1 MGSGKARDIDAALV
15 GWEFKPGEVNARR
28 LTATDGRIVLQ
39 MRVDLG
45 LLQLEVAGRPDGT
58 RPEGHRTFLD
68 FLRSEAGETPDNP
81 EAGAAF
87 TMADDQ
93 CAEADREFLQF
104 YHRRLCWLALGE
116 FDRAVADADHN
127 LAFMDFVKRH
137 APNPEYAASHEQYR
151 SFVLFHRTQAAA
163 AAAVERGRAEDA
175 VDAIRD
181 GLRRIGDFFSEHD
194 LAERMSEDE
203 MVRRLQDMEREL
215 RERFEIRRTLKERF
229 EAAVASEQYELAARL
244 RDQLRARDGHR

>member
-1 MGSGKARDIDAALV
+1 MGTCKEKDIDAALA

-28 LTATDGRIVLQ
+28 ITASDGRMLLQ

-45 LLQLEVAGRPDGT
+45 LLQLEVIGRPDGA
-58 RPEGHRTFLD
+58 RPEGHRTYLD
-68 FLRSEAGETPDNP
+68 YLRAASGDTGAKPRASEPFVMTE
-81 EAGAAF
+81 E
-87 TMADDQ
+87 Q
-93 CAEADREFLQF
+93 CSEADREFLQF

-116 FDRAVADADHN
+116 FDKAVADADHN
-127 LAFMDFVKRH
+127 LAFMDFIKRH
-137 APNPEYAASHEQYR
+137 SPNPEYAASHEQYR

-163 AAAVERGRAEDA
+163 AAAVERGRAEEA
-175 VDAIRD
+175 VDLIRE

-203 MVRRLQDMEREL
+203 MVQRLQQMEHEL
-215 RERFEIRRTLKERF
+215 RQRFEIRRTLRERL

-244 RDQLRARDGHR
+244 RDQLRSRDGDV